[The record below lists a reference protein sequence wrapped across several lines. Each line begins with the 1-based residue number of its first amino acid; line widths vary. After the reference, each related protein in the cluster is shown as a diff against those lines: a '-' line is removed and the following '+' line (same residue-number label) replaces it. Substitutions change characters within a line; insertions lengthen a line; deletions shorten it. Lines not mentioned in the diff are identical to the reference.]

1 MLLPLIVLTVATP
14 VDELGSGELP
24 APGAGCTE
32 VVGDSPLE
40 VMVVCASS
48 PMTSDEGL
56 PTGSEMVGS
65 PARAVGDGIAPRDM
79 PT

>member
-1 MLLPLIVLTVATP
+1 MLLPLIVLMVATP
-14 VDELGSGELP
+14 IDELGSGELP

-32 VVGDSPLE
+32 VVGKGPLG
-40 VMVVCASS
+40 VTVVCASG

-56 PTGSEMVGS
+56 PMGSEMVGS

>member
-14 VDELGSGELP
+14 IDELGSGELQ
-24 APGAGCTE
+24 APRAGCTE
-32 VVGDSPLE
+32 VVGDGPLE
-40 VMVVCASS
+40 IKVVCASG

-56 PTGSEMVGS
+56 PAGSEMVGS
-65 PARAVGDGIAPRDM
+65 PARTVGDGIAPRDM

>member
-1 MLLPLIVLTVATP
+1 MLPLIALTVATP

-24 APGAGCTE
+24 APVSGCTK
-32 VVGDSPLE
+32 VV
-40 VMVVCASS
+40 VTVVCTSG

-56 PTGSEMVGS
+56 PMGLEMVGS
-65 PARAVGDGIAPRDM
+65 PVRAVGDGIAPRDM

>member
-1 MLLPLIVLTVATP
+1 MASFQHPW
-14 VDELGSGELP
+14 
-24 APGAGCTE
+24 AGCTE
-32 VVGDSPLE
+32 VVSDGSLK
-40 VMVVCASS
+40 VTVVCTSG

-56 PTGSEMVGS
+56 PMGSEMVGS

>member
-1 MLLPLIVLTVATP
+1 MIALTVATS

-24 APGAGCTE
+24 APGVGCTE
-32 VVGDSPLE
+32 VVSDGPLE
-40 VMVVCASS
+40 VTVVCASG

-56 PTGSEMVGS
+56 TTGSEMVGS